1 MASDI
6 GIIGLGAMGKNL
18 ALNLIHQ
25 DIPVSVYSY
34 QPKELMSFIQLQTD
48 FPGISVSESLEDFLS
63 SLSKPKKV
71 LLMVTA
77 GSAVDLVIDDI
88 KALLEE
94 DDIII
99 DAGNSHFEDT
109 QRRETKLKNDGI
121 HYLGTGVSGG
131 AMGARHGA
139 SIMAGGNHQAFA
151 DTESIF
157 RALAA
162 KGPDTP
168 CYTHI
173 GPAGS
178 GHFVKMVHNGIE
190 YGIMQILAETYGL
203 LRPQNSNL
211 EIAEI
216 FTDLNTTLLGS
227 YLIDITAK
235 VLSKLDDLTGASLV
249 DMISDQAAQKG
260 TGQWTVTA
268 AMQLGV
274 PIPTIV
280 AAVTERNISAQKPQ
294 RTANHAV
301 YGSAADNTKANIDVS
316 DIYGALLA
324 SILLTYEQGIALI
337 EAASEHYQWHISSV
351 DVIRVWRDGCI
362 IRADLLAPI
371 EKALIDTSSPL
382 IRQDWT
388 TDIMLTHAPNLRHLA
403 SAAIASGISAPAL
416 CSTLAYFD
424 SYITDPLPTN
434 LIQAQRDYF
443 GAHSYQRNDKDGQYR
458 TDWDQ

>member
-6 GIIGLGAMGKNL
+6 GIIGLGAMGRNL

-34 QPKELMSFIQLQTD
+34 QAKELTD
-48 FPGISVSESLEDFLS
+48 FTQIQSEFPNINVSENLEDFLA
-63 SLSKPKKV
+63 SLSKPKKI

-109 QRRETKLKNDGI
+109 QRREANLKKDAI

-139 SIMAGGNHQAFA
+139 SIMVGGNHQAFA
-151 DTESIF
+151 NTESIF

-203 LRPQNSNL
+203 LRPKNSNL

-216 FTDLNTTLLGS
+216 FSDLNATLLRS

-235 VLSKLDDLTGASLV
+235 VLRKEDDLTDASLV

-294 RTANHAV
+294 RTKNHAV
-301 YGSAADNTKANIDVS
+301 YGSDANNIRANIDVN
-316 DIYGALLA
+316 DIYGALLT
-324 SILLTYEQGIALI
+324 SILLTYGQGIALI
-337 EAASEHYQWHISSV
+337 EAASEHYQWHISIV
-351 DVIRVWRDGCI
+351 GVIRVWRDGCI

-371 EKALIDTSSPL
+371 EEALTDSSAPL
-382 IRQDWT
+382 FRQDWT
-388 TDIMLTHAPNLRHLA
+388 VEIMSKHLPSLRHLA
-403 SAAIASGISAPAL
+403 STAIASSISAPAMS
-416 CSTLAYFD
+416 STLAYFD

-443 GAHSYQRNDKDGQYR
+443 GAHSYQRNDKDGQYK

>member
-1 MASDI
+1 MTSDI

-34 QPKELMSFIQLQTD
+34 QSKELTSFIRLQTN
-48 FPGISVSESLEDFLS
+48 FPSISVSESLEDFLS
-63 SLSKPKKV
+63 SLSKPKKI

-77 GSAVDLVIDDI
+77 GAAVDLVIDDI
-88 KALLEE
+88 GALLKE

-109 QRRETKLKNDGI
+109 QRREDKLKKDGI

-139 SIMAGGNHQAFA
+139 SIMAGGNHQAFTN
-151 DTESIF
+151 TESIF

-203 LRPQNSNL
+203 LRPKNSNL

-216 FTDLNTTLLGS
+216 FANLNTTLLRS

-235 VLSKLDDLTGASLV
+235 VLRKQDDLTGASLV
-249 DMISDQAAQKG
+249 DIISDQAAQKG

-280 AAVTERNISAQKPQ
+280 AAVTERNISAKKTQ
-294 RTANHAV
+294 RTKNHAV
-301 YGSAADNTKANIDVS
+301 YGSAASNTKANIDVN
-316 DIYGALLA
+316 DIYSGLLA

-337 EAASEHYQWHISSV
+337 EAASEFYQWHISSV

-371 EKALIDTSSPL
+371 EKALIDPSAPL
-382 IRQDWT
+382 IRQGWT
-388 TDIMLTHAPNLRHLA
+388 VEIMSKHLPSLRRLA
-403 SAAIASGISAPAL
+403 STAIASGISAPAL

-424 SYITDPLPTN
+424 SYNTDPLPTN

-443 GAHSYQRNDKDGQYR
+443 GAHGYQRNDSDGQFQ
-458 TDWDQ
+458 TNWEE

>member
-1 MASDI
+1 MASSI

-34 QPKELMSFIQLQTD
+34 QAKELSGFTQLQSD
-48 FPGISVSESLEDFLS
+48 FPNIDVCENLEDFVA

-77 GSAVDLVIDDI
+77 GAAVDLVIDDI
-88 KALLEE
+88 KDLLDE

-109 QRRETKLKNDGI
+109 QRREAKLKNDGI

-139 SIMAGGNHQAFA
+139 SIMAGGNHQAFT
-151 DTESIF
+151 DTESLF
-157 RALAA
+157 SALAA

-173 GPAGS
+173 GPGGS

-203 LRPQNSNL
+203 LRPQSSNL

-216 FTDLNTTLLGS
+216 FGDLNTTLLRS

-235 VLSKLDDLTGASLV
+235 VLRKQDDLTDASLV
-249 DMISDQAAQKG
+249 DMISDQVAQKG

-280 AAVTERNISAQKPQ
+280 AAVTERNISAQKTQ
-294 RTANHAV
+294 RTKNHAV
-301 YGSAADNTKANIDVS
+301 YGTNAINMKANIDVN

-337 EAASEHYQWHISSV
+337 HAASEHYQWHISSV

-371 EKALIDTSSPL
+371 EKALLDSSAPL

-388 TDIMLTHAPNLRHLA
+388 VEIMSKHLSCLRHLA
-403 SAAIASGISAPAL
+403 STSIASGVSAPAL

-424 SYITDPLPTN
+424 SSITDPLPTN

-443 GAHSYQRNDKDGQYR
+443 GAHSYQRNDKEGQYK